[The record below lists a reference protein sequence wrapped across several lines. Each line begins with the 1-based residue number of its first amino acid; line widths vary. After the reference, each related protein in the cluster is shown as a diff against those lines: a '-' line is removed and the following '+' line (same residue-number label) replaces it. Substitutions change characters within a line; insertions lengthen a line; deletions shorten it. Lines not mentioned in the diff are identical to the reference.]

1 MVVIRRSTLRNALL
15 IHALNHTLYVVLQA
29 LEEHK
34 VQQATKVQQAH
45 KDLKVLNHLLS
56 IIPSKRIIISFMPAW
71 KVLRQASIIVER
83 HISIIRVP
91 KARSAL
97 PKAHSA
103 LQK

>member
-15 IHALNHTLYVVLQA
+15 IHALHHTLYVVLQ
-29 LEEHK
+29 EHK
-34 VQQATKVQQAH
+34 VPQALKGSQAH